1 MKKTLKN
8 FLGILIISSL
18 YMLGNTTGLLKKN
31 TSTKDR
37 IIDKTEHDTFVKHP
51 KILVIDNFSND
62 DIDIV

>member
-1 MKKTLKN
+1 
-8 FLGILIISSL
+8 
-18 YMLGNTTGLLKKN
+18 MLGNTTGLLKKN